1 MRHKNYTMKKRHFK
15 ILKQYFLTMLLF
27 ISFFGMNTVLAQFTT
42 TNTTNDTTQVFVK
55 KKKEPKPPAVYT
67 PISFRVGLDMW
78 SMINNA
84 RNPNILRFN
93 GNAEI
98 GFNNILFAVVEGG
111 YGDALSFKEI
121 PNSFQ
126 YQNVGYFGRI
136 GVDYNVIHRL
146 LDREAIVLGA
156 RYGFANFSHK
166 LNYDIDDRYWDLEAT
181 ENPRTRFS
189 RSVNED
195 NISFSWAELNA
206 GLKVNLAR
214 KGFLSHVYMS
224 YIFRIR
230 MRINQP
236 TDILA
241 KPTTIAGFGQNDKP
255 ANLGFSYFI
264 SYEF

>member
-1 MRHKNYTMKKRHFK
+1 MKKQDFNFLIK
-15 ILKQYFLTMLLF
+15 SILTFLLF
-27 ISFFGMNTVLAQFTT
+27 VSFFGMNTILAQT
-42 TNTTNDTTQVFVK
+42 TTNDTTQVFVK

-98 GFNNILFAVVEGG
+98 TLNNIWFGVIEGG

-121 PNSFQ
+121 PNSFE
-126 YQNVGYFGRI
+126 YQNIGYFGRI

-166 LNYDIDDRYWDLEAT
+166 LNYNIDDRYWDLEAVD
-181 ENPRTRFS
+181 NDRIRYTRS
-189 RSVNED
+189 IDEKNMT
-195 NISFSWAELNA
+195 FSWAEINA
-206 GLKVNLAR
+206 GMKVNLAR
-214 KGFLSHVYMS
+214 KGFLSHFYMS
-224 YIFRIR
+224 YLFRIR
-230 MRINQP
+230 MRISQP
-236 TDILA
+236 NDVLA
-241 KPTTIAGFGQNDKP
+241 KPTTIAGFGQNDRP
-255 ANLGFSYFI
+255 VNLGFSYFL

>member
-1 MRHKNYTMKKRHFK
+1 MKEKYFK
-15 ILKQYFLTMLLF
+15 FLLRSILPTLLF
-27 ISFFGMNTVLAQFTT
+27 VAFLGINKVFAQITT
-42 TNTTNDTTQVFVK
+42 TDTTRVIVK

-67 PISFRVGLDMW
+67 PISFRIGLDMW

-84 RNPNILRFN
+84 RNTNILRFN

-98 GFNNILFAVVEGG
+98 SLNNIWFAVLEGG

-126 YQNVGYFGRI
+126 YQNTGYFARV
-136 GVDYNVIHRL
+136 GVEYNLLHRL
-146 LDREAIVLGA
+146 LDREALVLGVK
-156 RYGFANFSHK
+156 YGVANFSHQ
-166 LNYDIDDRYWDLEAT
+166 LLYNIDDRYWDLEAVD
-181 ENPRTRFS
+181 NDRTRFF
-189 RSVNED
+189 RSIKED
-195 NISFSWAELNA
+195 NITFSWAEINT

-214 KGFLSHVYMS
+214 EGFLSRFYMS
-224 YIFRIR
+224 YLFRVR

-236 TDILA
+236 TDLLA

-255 ANLGFSYFI
+255 VNLGFSYFL